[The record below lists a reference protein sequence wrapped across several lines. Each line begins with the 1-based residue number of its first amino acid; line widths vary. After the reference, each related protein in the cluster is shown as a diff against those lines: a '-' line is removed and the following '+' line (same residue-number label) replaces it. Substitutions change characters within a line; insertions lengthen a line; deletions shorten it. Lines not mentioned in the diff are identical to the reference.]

1 MKNKINL
8 GMIGFGTIGSSVV
21 KLLMEGSN
29 LFQKR
34 VGIGLN
40 LVRVCDKDLTSKRDV
55 TVPKNIL
62 TKDVNKILND
72 PDIDIVVELIGGVH
86 PAKEIVIKALSK
98 GKHVVTANKLL
109 LATEGEEVFKK
120 AKEQNREVR
129 FEAAVA
135 GGVPIIKAIREGM
148 VANTFSSIVGILNG
162 TSNYILSKM
171 TDEGV
176 SFKAALKEAQKKGY
190 AEKDPSLD
198 IKGLDSSHKLA
209 ILSYLSFGKRV
220 SMKDIYVEGIGGIT
234 PLDIQYA
241 KEWGY
246 TIKLLA
252 IAKRNGKELEIR
264 VHPALLP
271 SRYLLSSVS
280 GVYNAIYVD
289 ADLVG
294 KQIFYGEGAGKLPSA
309 SAILGDIMDIGNIIV
324 QGKKSTKVVT
334 SKRIDVE
341 RIKKMDDVYARYY
354 IHFSAID
361 RPGVLAKI
369 ADFLGQ
375 YNISIASVVQK
386 ERKKSHIV
394 PIVMLTHEAREKDI
408 QTALKKIDKLS
419 SIKKKSILI
428 RLER

>member
-1 MKNKINL
+1 VKNKINI
-8 GMIGFGTIGSSVV
+8 GVIGFGTIGSSVV
-21 KLLMEGSN
+21 KLLLEESS

-34 VGIGLN
+34 TGIDLH
-40 LVRVCDKDLTSKRDV
+40 LVKVCDKDLTSKRDV
-55 TVPKNIL
+55 TVPKNML
-62 TKDVNKILND
+62 TKDTNKILND

-86 PAKEIVIKALSK
+86 PAKKIVMKALSQ

-109 LATEGEEVFKK
+109 LATEGEEIFKK
-120 AKEQNREVR
+120 AKEQDREVR
-129 FEAAVA
+129 FEASVA

-220 SMKDIYVEGIGGIT
+220 AMKDIYVEGIGGIS
-234 PLDIQYA
+234 PIDIQYA

-252 IAKRNGKELEIR
+252 IAKRNGKELEAR

-271 SRYLLSSVS
+271 SRFLLSSVS

-294 KQIFYGEGAGKLPSA
+294 KQIFYGEGAGKLPTA

-324 QGKKSTKVVT
+324 HGRRPTPVIT
-334 SKRIDVE
+334 SKRKDVE
-341 RIKKMDDVYARYY
+341 RIKKMDDVCVRYY

-361 RPGVLAKI
+361 KPGVLAKI
-369 ADFLGQ
+369 ADLLGQ
-375 YNISIASVVQK
+375 CNISIASVVQK
-386 ERKKSHIV
+386 ERKEAHIV

-408 QTALKKIDKLS
+408 QSALKKIDRLS
-419 SIKKKSILI
+419 TIKKKSVLI